1 MPSRIKL
8 LTFDLDD
15 TLWPCEPVIMAAEQT
30 LYEWMQQSVPKITQ
44 RHSSEAI
51 FHKRRDFMKR
61 RPELLHDMS
70 RLRIESLKELSD
82 EAGIGHDWIDEA
94 FDVFFRARQRVQL
107 YDDVEPVLERLS
119 EEYTLVA
126 VSDGNADIALTGVGR
141 WFDFSVSA
149 AEVGHRKPHPLV
161 FETAM
166 SKAGVSSDETVHIG
180 DDQHKDIFGA
190 CEAGICTVWLNR
202 RGRDWVH
209 TECEADY
216 HIRSLAELPEIL
228 RRMQYN
234 GGSK

>member
-1 MPSRIKL
+1 
-8 LTFDLDD
+8 
-15 TLWPCEPVIMAAEQT
+15 
-30 LYEWMQQSVPKITQ
+30 
-44 RHSSEAI
+44 
-51 FHKRRDFMKR
+51 MKR

-70 RLRIESLKELSD
+70 RLRIESLKELGD

-107 YDDVEPVLERLS
+107 YDDVAPVLERLS

-141 WFDFSVSA
+141 WFAFSVSA

-202 RGRDWVH
+202 GGRDWVH
-209 TECEADY
+209 TECEADH

-234 GGSK
+234 GSSK